1 MRLPETP
8 YADGIG
14 KRGQLQFYG
23 LDHNLGA
30 ADGGL
35 WDMRN
40 LTSDYYPLLATRPK
54 RKKTRK
60 LTSGGGLFAWDALA
74 WVDGTGFYYGG
85 AKKGDVTAGEKRFAA
100 IGAYIIILP
109 DKKYYNTVSGEFGS
123 LESTWSGWSLTFTN
137 GKLFGEA
144 AEANTIRCANVRWSD
159 YFKPG
164 DAVTISGC
172 TKHPENNKTPV
183 IREID
188 GDKMYFYENVFKLD
202 GSNGT
207 TEYTESG
214 NLTVRRTVPD
224 LNYLC
229 ENENRLWGCDGRTIY
244 ASKLGDPFNWNV
256 YEGLDTDSYAVDTGS
271 AGDFTGCVSFL
282 GYPVFFKE
290 DHIYKVY
297 GSLPSNFEVMG
308 SATLGVQKGSGGS
321 LAIAGERLL
330 YLSSSGV
337 MIYSGGIP
345 QSLHDA
351 FGQTRLKNG
360 RAGSDGLK
368 YYLSAQDESGTWK
381 LYVYDT
387 RKGMWHIEDETHATH
402 FCRHGG
408 NTYFLTAG
416 GEIEMTG
423 NILDAPEGSENEDDF
438 TWYAETGDFTE
449 KGTSRATSYD
459 SVKKGIAK
467 IEIRIEVAAGAEA
480 KVLLQF
486 DSDGKWVQAGQTLRA
501 EKKRSYYLPI
511 IPRRADHYRIRIE
524 GKGECRVYSM
534 TREYYAG
541 SELKSTRGPQ

>member
-85 AKKGDVTAGEKRFAA
+85 EKKGTVTAGEKRFAA

-109 DKKYYNTVSGEFGS
+109 DKKYYNTISGEFGS
-123 LESTWSGWSLTFTN
+123 LESAWSGWSLTFTN

-144 AEANTIRCANVRWSD
+144 AEANTIRCANVRWAN

-172 TKHPENNKTPV
+172 TKHTENNKTPV

-188 GDKMYFYENVFKLD
+188 GDKLYFYENVFKLD
-202 GSNGT
+202 GSEGT

-229 ENENRLWGCDGRTIY
+229 ENENRL
-244 ASKLGDPFNWNV
+244 
-256 YEGLDTDSYAVDTGS
+256 
-271 AGDFTGCVSFL
+271 
-282 GYPVFFKE
+282 
-290 DHIYKVY
+290 
-297 GSLPSNFEVMG
+297 
-308 SATLGVQKGSGGS
+308 
-321 LAIAGERLL
+321 
-330 YLSSSGV
+330 
-337 MIYSGGIP
+337 
-345 QSLHDA
+345 
-351 FGQTRLKNG
+351 
-360 RAGSDGLK
+360 
-368 YYLSAQDESGTWK
+368 
-381 LYVYDT
+381 
-387 RKGMWHIEDETHATH
+387 
-402 FCRHGG
+402 
-408 NTYFLTAG
+408 
-416 GEIEMTG
+416 
-423 NILDAPEGSENEDDF
+423 
-438 TWYAETGDFTE
+438 
-449 KGTSRATSYD
+449 
-459 SVKKGIAK
+459 
-467 IEIRIEVAAGAEA
+467 
-480 KVLLQF
+480 
-486 DSDGKWVQAGQTLRA
+486 
-501 EKKRSYYLPI
+501 
-511 IPRRADHYRIRIE
+511 
-524 GKGECRVYSM
+524 
-534 TREYYAG
+534 
-541 SELKSTRGPQ
+541 

>member
-1 MRLPETP
+1 MKLPETP

-30 ADGGL
+30 ADGGP

-109 DKKYYNTVSGEFGS
+109 DKKYYNTVSGAFGS

-137 GKLFGEA
+137 GKLFEEA
-144 AEANTIRCANVRWSD
+144 AEANTIRCANVRWAD

-172 TKHPENNKTPV
+172 TKHTENNKTPV

-188 GDKMYFYENVFKLD
+188 GDKLYFYENVFKLD
-202 GSNGT
+202 GSEGT

-308 SATLGVQKGSGGS
+308 SATLGVQGAAELATVALLANVVREMIALFGMPLFARWGGPLAPISVSGVTSMDVCLPSIARYSGSDLVP
-321 LAIAGERLL
+321 LAILH
-330 YLSSSGV
+330 
-337 MIYSGGIP
+337 GIVLEVCVP
-345 QSLHDA
+345 ILVGA
-351 FGQTRLKNG
+351 F
-360 RAGSDGLK
+360 
-368 YYLSAQDESGTWK
+368 
-381 LYVYDT
+381 
-387 RKGMWHIEDETHATH
+387 
-402 FCRHGG
+402 C
-408 NTYFLTAG
+408 
-416 GEIEMTG
+416 
-423 NILDAPEGSENEDDF
+423 
-438 TWYAETGDFTE
+438 
-449 KGTSRATSYD
+449 
-459 SVKKGIAK
+459 
-467 IEIRIEVAAGAEA
+467 
-480 KVLLQF
+480 
-486 DSDGKWVQAGQTLRA
+486 
-501 EKKRSYYLPI
+501 
-511 IPRRADHYRIRIE
+511 
-524 GKGECRVYSM
+524 
-534 TREYYAG
+534 
-541 SELKSTRGPQ
+541 